1 MFKIVRETILAL
13 QRAEARI
20 KSARI
25 STDPDLFMIKNLLI
39 LKNELL
45 SLEIGDIRNDGSGA
59 GGMQHFG
66 QIWDALSLATNLVG
80 YFSTFIPGTS
90 LWSRATG
97 AVGGGGGLAVGG
109 SATLAKPA
117 GNGYTSVASRAAS
130 VVGSIAGSTR
140 DGMLNMLP
148 NGPVAPSASDQDV
161 SEQLDEA
168 LRRSINAFTQR
179 WGKLIFDGTSRKL
192 GGKNVAKIEREL
204 DELLQTAFSNQPEV
218 MLKLKEAI
226 QNVAQAATEQ
236 QSGNKIS
243 RV

>member
-1 MFKIVRETILAL
+1 MFKIVKETILAL

-45 SLEIGDIRNDGSGA
+45 SLEIGDIRNDGISAGA
-59 GGMQHFG
+59 MQHFG

-97 AVGGGGGLAVGG
+97 AVAG
-109 SATLAKPA
+109 SAVAAATAA
-117 GNGYTSVASRAAS
+117 GNGYASVSGKAAS
-130 VVGSIAGSTR
+130 VVGSIAGSTP
-140 DGMLNMLP
+140 GGGGGGALGMLP

-179 WGKLIFDGTSRKL
+179 WGKLIHDGTSRKL

-218 MLKLKEAI
+218 VAKLKEAI
-226 QNVAQAATEQ
+226 QNAARAAEQ